1 MHHKSTMPSDLR
13 MAHQLNNVVVMNAYG
28 FNVKTMT
35 ESKCVA
41 ELMKLY
47 DKLIEEQ
54 YKLFY
59 KIVQREYFN

>member
-1 MHHKSTMPSDLR
+1 MPSDLR